1 MDRISLRALNRTTLQ
16 RQSLLT
22 RSTSSASSMIEHLVG
37 MQGQNPN
44 DPYWAL
50 WSRLEG
56 FAAGELSEMI
66 SKREAVRGQLMR
78 STIHLVTTPD
88 FLSLR
93 PQLQS
98 VLART
103 FGSTAF
109 ARDTKDVD
117 RGVLI
122 DLARNLLEERP
133 MTRAELGPL
142 LGERWPGIPAP
153 SLAQMAT
160 FLLPVVQVPPRG
172 LWQQSGQAAW
182 TTIEEW
188 TGATLRP
195 DLFAE
200 KSVRRYLAA
209 FGPASVSDIRA
220 WSGMAGVRDVV
231 EKMRRP
237 KLRKLMTESGAELL
251 DVPNPAIV
259 DEDTPA
265 PPRFLP
271 EYDNVLLG
279 HNDRSR
285 FFLDGVIPK
294 GWVGN
299 LMVDGMFSGGWKTSK
314 SESGSRMEIELLR
327 TISKSE
333 LQEVT
338 VEAERLLVF
347 AFPDA
352 TSGEVVVQRP
362 G

>member
-1 MDRISLRALNRTTLQ
+1 
-16 RQSLLT
+16 
-22 RSTSSASSMIEHLVG
+22 MIEHLVG
-37 MQGQNPN
+37 MQAQNPN

-50 WSRLEG
+50 WSRTEG
-56 FAAGELSEMI
+56 FAAEELSEMI

-103 FGSTAF
+103 LGSTAF

-117 RGVLI
+117 RGELL
-122 DLARNLLEERP
+122 DRARKLLEERP

-142 LGERWPGIPAP
+142 LGERWPGIPEP
-153 SLAQMAT
+153 SLAQVAT
-160 FLLPVVQVPPRG
+160 YLLPVVQVPPRG

-182 TTIEEW
+182 TTIEKW
-188 TGATLRP
+188 SGAVLGP
-195 DLFAE
+195 ESFAE
-200 KSVRRYLAA
+200 ETVRRYLAA
-209 FGPASVSDIRA
+209 FGPASVGDIRA
-220 WSGMAGVRDVV
+220 WSGLTGVRDVV
-231 EKMRRP
+231 GGMRRP
-237 KLRKLMTESGAELL
+237 KLRKLTTESGAELL
-251 DVPNPAIV
+251 DLPNLSIV

-285 FFLDGVIPK
+285 FFLEGVIPK

-299 LMVDGMFSGGWKTSK
+299 LMVDGMFSGAWKTSK
-314 SESGSRMEIELLR
+314 TKAGSRLEIELLR

-333 LQEVT
+333 LQEVNE
-338 VEAERLLVF
+338 EAERLRAF
-347 AFPDA
+347 AFSGD
-352 TSGEVVVQRP
+352 TSGEIVVQKP